1 MWRKRK
7 WIIVG
12 VVIALVV
19 VGAGITGGLAY
30 AQTPSP
36 NPVKPPAV
44 NPGKDL
50 ADRVATILGLDQAT
64 VEAAF
69 AQAEKDMQSDAVKS
83 YLDRLVQAGKMTQAE
98 ADQYLKWWQSKP
110 QTPQGL
116 ILPPNVGGK
125 FFGPR
130 GAFPP
135 FLGKGGV
142 VKIPSPTPS
151 AQ

>member
-12 VVIALVV
+12 VVVALVV
-19 VGAGITGGLAY
+19 VAAGITGGLAY
-30 AQTPSP
+30 AQTATPTP
-36 NPVKPPAV
+36 NNTPPV

-50 ADRVATILGLDQAT
+50 ADRVATILGLDQAK

-69 AQAEKDMQSDAVKS
+69 AQAEKDMQSDAVKG
-83 YLDRLVQAGKMTQAE
+83 YLDKLVQAGKMTQSE
-98 ADQYLKWWQSKP
+98 ADQYLQWWQAKP

-116 ILPPNVGGK
+116 KLLPPAGGK
-125 FFGPR
+125 VFGPR
-130 GAFPP
+130 GFFPAFP
-135 FLGKGGV
+135 GKGGV
-142 VKIPSPTPS
+142 IKAPSPTPS